1 MTDVY
6 ESVGCCDLN
15 SAATLKGVLDIYGF
29 AVAHDV
35 IKFERTLA
43 EHQELQKKIR
53 SQKDK
58 IKKAFIREMKL
69 VLGLYMPQDRPR
81 KIEESKH

>member
-6 ESVGCCDLN
+6 ESVGCCDID
-15 SAATLKGVLDIYGF
+15 SAATLKGVLGIYGY
-29 AVAHDV
+29 AAAHDV
-35 IKFERTLA
+35 IKFERVLA
-43 EHQELQKKIR
+43 EHQELNVEIR
-53 SQKDK
+53 RQKDK

-81 KIEESKH
+81 KIEE